1 MLLNPALKTPHIFV
15 CDLCDFKCSKSSD
28 YNRHLITRKHTHAT
42 QMLSNAT
49 ILAPK
54 CAEVSIFTCKN
65 CNKQFKHSPSLS
77 RHKKT
82 CSPTEVINNINTTLN
97 EKELIITL
105 LNQNNQLQ
113 TQIIELCKET
123 KSIITN
129 NVTNT
134 NSNNKTFNLQL
145 FLNETCKDAMNI
157 MDFVDSIKLQLTD
170 LEKVGKIGYV
180 EGISN
185 IIVKKLNINLVY
197 TNTLYSPIGAILSRI
212 LKVSH
217 IWHIHEFPHLNKIQ
231 KFDYLFLI
239 NHNHANGGKYYYSTY
254 CPRKT

>member
-15 CDLCDFKCSKSSD
+15 CDLCDFKCFKSSD

-97 EKELIITL
+97 
-105 LNQNNQLQ
+105 
-113 TQIIELCKET
+113 
-123 KSIITN
+123 
-129 NVTNT
+129 
-134 NSNNKTFNLQL
+134 
-145 FLNETCKDAMNI
+145 
-157 MDFVDSIKLQLTD
+157 
-170 LEKVGKIGYV
+170 
-180 EGISN
+180 
-185 IIVKKLNINLVY
+185 
-197 TNTLYSPIGAILSRI
+197 LYRTSGWTR
-212 LKVSH
+212 
-217 IWHIHEFPHLNKIQ
+217 
-231 KFDYLFLI
+231 
-239 NHNHANGGKYYYSTY
+239 
-254 CPRKT
+254 